1 MTTRVSLGLDAD
13 KGAEKFEIRNE
24 AGEVIGYDWVFP
36 EE

>member
-1 MTTRVSLGLDAD
+1 MTTRTSLGIDPD